1 MDINMSQEKKD
12 KNLKIVAC
20 ILILTGIITILYWIL
35 FFLGITKSSDE
46 PIYLAF
52 EHSFPA
58 ADAWMTAC
66 AITAGIGLLK
76 MKSWGYLFTLLTSSS
91 LIFLGLMDVLF
102 NIENRMYL
110 NMTSEMII
118 ETIINIF
125 CLTFGPFLIPFIWSK
140 YKEYISSE

>member
-1 MDINMSQEKKD
+1 MRNREKS
-12 KNLKIVAC
+12 LTIVAYL
-20 ILILTGIITILYWIL
+20 LIFTGIISILYWIL

-58 ADAWMTAC
+58 ADAWMATC

-76 MKSWGYLFTLLTSSS
+76 EKSWGYLFTLLTSSS

-102 NIENRMYL
+102 NIENKMYL

-118 ETIINIF
+118 ETIINIV

-140 YKEYISSE
+140 IKRDIREK